1 MGILEGFANLP
12 AEVRV
17 RPGRP
22 TLHAFVFFVRM
33 ALSVGLVVLAV
44 AGLTGRAMAGRNDL
58 RLVNLCPATQT
69 GRSSVGVSECAWVNR
84 DASGAIVPVANGTG
98 VAFDTDGLSNFRGLM
113 SELGVVMAPK
123 IPMTAETL
131 GFAGFAVSGEIGFT
145 QISHNKAF
153 WNGVDAVSPQS
164 PSTARPDATLTTMGV
179 FLRKGLW
186 FPLPG
191 FEVGGG
197 VVSLLQSQMLSWQG
211 YAKFALHE
219 GYYDL
224 PFPSLAV
231 RAAMSYLT
239 GTDQVDLRTTSLDA
253 IVSKGFGVL
262 QTARLEPFGGLSLL
276 IIKASGKPIDFTP
289 LCDAREAATGS
300 TAGCAASNDFL
311 ATAPFPAQEAITRYR
326 FFGGAKLKFGLLAVI
341 GQYEFYPG
349 GTSRDEKSA
358 VDRSAGQSSFSLSTG
373 LDF

>member
-1 MGILEGFANLP
+1 L
-12 AEVRV
+12 
-17 RPGRP
+17 
-22 TLHAFVFFVRM
+22 
-33 ALSVGLVVLAV
+33 VGLVLV
-44 AGLTGRAMAGRNDL
+44 AMTGGTGPALAGRNDL
-58 RLVNLCPATQT
+58 RLVNLCPPTQT
-69 GRSSVGVSECAWVNR
+69 TRSSVGVSECAWVNR
-84 DASGAIVPVANGTG
+84 DASGRIVPGANTSG

-131 GFAGFAVSGEIGFT
+131 GFAGFSVSGELGFT

-153 WNGVDAVSPQS
+153 WNGVEAVSPQS

-186 FPLPG
+186 FPVPG

-224 PFPSLAV
+224 PFPSVAV

-239 GTDQVDLRTTSLDA
+239 GTDQVDLKTTSFDA

-262 QTARLEPFGGLSLL
+262 KTARLEPFGGLSLL
-276 IIKASGKPIDFTP
+276 VIKASGKPIDFTP
-289 LCDAREAATGS
+289 LCDARQAAMGS
-300 TAGCAASNDFL
+300 AGGGCAAVQGGTNNDFL
-311 ATAPFPAQEAITRYR
+311 ATVAFPGQDAITRYR
-326 FFGGAKLKFGLLAVI
+326 FFGGAKLKFGILAVI

-349 GTSRDEKSA
+349 GTSRDESSA

-373 LDF
+373 LEF